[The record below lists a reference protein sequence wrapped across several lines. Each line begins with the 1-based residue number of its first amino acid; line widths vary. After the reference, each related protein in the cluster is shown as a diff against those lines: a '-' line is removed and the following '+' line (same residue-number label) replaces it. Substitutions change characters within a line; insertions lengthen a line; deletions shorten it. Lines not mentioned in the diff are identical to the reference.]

1 VKGRYFPLV
10 EKTAVG
16 IRDLQIQGAINV
28 ARASLSA
35 IRTYVL
41 EEKPEKNELGRHVS
55 LLLAQRPTEP
65 ALQNCLKSVL
75 NSKSPAKRADELLS
89 EIGHDAEKIVN
100 SGLPL
105 VKEGSKIIT
114 HCHASSLTAIFRK
127 ARSIGRRFSV
137 YHTET
142 RPRYQGHRTARDLV
156 DGRMRPTM
164 FVDSAINYFMPEVD
178 FAFVGSD
185 ALLPEGFINK
195 IGTSMLALSA
205 REHDKPLY
213 VVTGLLKFAESG
225 RIHIEQRPVSELG
238 FHAKGVH
245 LRNPAFDLTPKKF
258 VKGVV
263 CEEGI
268 LGYSEAIRLAR
279 KKIRAL

>member
-1 VKGRYFPLV
+1 M
-10 EKTAVG
+10 A
-16 IRDLQIQGAINV
+16 
-28 ARASLSA
+28 
-35 IRTYVL
+35 
-41 EEKPEKNELGRHVS
+41 

-65 ALQNCLKSVL
+65 ALQNCMRSVL
-75 NSKSPAKRADELLS
+75 NSANPAKRADELLS
-89 EIGHDAEKIVN
+89 EIGHEAEKIVD

-105 VKEGSKIIT
+105 VKDGSKIIT

-127 ARSIGRRFSV
+127 ARSLGRRFSV

-156 DGRMRPTM
+156 EGRINPTM

-185 ALLPEGFINK
+185 AILPEGFINK

-205 REHDKPLY
+205 KEHKKPLY

-225 RIHIEQRPVSELG
+225 RIHIEERPVSELG
-238 FHAKGVH
+238 FHAKGVR
-245 LRNPAFDLTPKKF
+245 LKNPAFDFTPKKF

-268 LGYSEAIRLAR
+268 LSYSDAIRLAR
-279 KKIRAL
+279 KKINEL